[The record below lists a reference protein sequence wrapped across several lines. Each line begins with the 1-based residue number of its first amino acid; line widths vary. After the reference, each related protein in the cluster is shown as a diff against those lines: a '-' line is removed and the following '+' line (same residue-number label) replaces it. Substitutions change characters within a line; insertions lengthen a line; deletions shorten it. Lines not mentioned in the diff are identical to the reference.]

1 MITQF
6 ANPARFE
13 GFARVAS
20 PIAFWVMTLSLAAG
34 TVWGLFI
41 APMDAEM
48 GDGYRLI
55 YVHPPAAYLAM
66 QTYGVIAVASLI
78 GFVWRH
84 PLADIAARVSA
95 PIGAMFCVL
104 ALGTGMLWGK
114 PMWGTYWEWSDPKLV
129 SVLVLLLTY
138 LALIAI
144 WVSTDD
150 PQRAA
155 RLAGIAA
162 LIGVVNIPIIH
173 FSVYWW
179 NSLHQAGTLLR
190 SGGPRAPASMIW
202 PMLIMMVGFV
212 ALYVW
217 LLLTRMRAAIDMK
230 KAEGLERRSLGAK
243 PSRARLE
250 DAAPA
255 GGNPAGGVAN
265 G

>member
-1 MITQF
+1 MVTQF

-13 GFARVAS
+13 GFARVAAPVS
-20 PIAFWVMTLSLAAG
+20 GVIALAALAIG
-34 TVWGLFI
+34 TIGGLFI

-55 YVHPPAAYLAM
+55 FVHPPAAYLAM
-66 QTYGVIAVASLI
+66 QVYVVIAVAALV

-95 PIGAMFCVL
+95 PIGAGFCVL
-104 ALGTGMLWGK
+104 ALATGMIWGQ
-114 PMWGTYWEWSDPKLV
+114 PMWGTYWEWGDAKLV
-129 SVLVLLLTY
+129 SVFVLLLVY
-138 LALIAI
+138 LGLIAI
-144 WVSTDD
+144 WAASDN

-173 FSVYWW
+173 YSVYWW
-179 NSLHQAGTLLR
+179 ATLHQPGTLIR
-190 SGGPRAPASMIW
+190 AGGPRAPMSMIW
-202 PMLIMMVGFV
+202 PLLVMIAGFV

-217 LLLTRMRAAIDMK
+217 LLLERMRSAIDRQ
-230 KAEGLERRSLGAK
+230 KAAALERRALGAR

-250 DAAPA
+250 DAPA
-255 GGNPAGGVAN
+255 EKEDSVN